1 VNTGE
6 SNPVLNSELACDILK
21 LLAGKDEGD
30 YGKNIAEQLGKPQS
44 SICRAL
50 TNLTEKDFVERGKRT
65 RAQYYKINYRGIS
78 EFWYESLKEELG
90 EESKEHR
97 VLDEE
102 EDKAKE
108 IGEEFFEIS
117 IKQCNDPEKV
127 SEILYNTFIYSIGD
141 IITSENDFL
150 KENPVVRCLSE
161 GIIRKLDMHG
171 HPYELK
177 NIVNELEKP

>member
-1 VNTGE
+1 MNSEE

-65 RAQYYKINYRGIS
+65 RAQYYEVDYHGIS
-78 EFWYESLKEELG
+78 VFWVESLKEELEKDS
-90 EESKEHR
+90 EERDILNER
-97 VLDEE
+97 TERAEQL
-102 EDKAKE
+102 
-108 IGEEFFEIS
+108 GEEFFQVAIS
-117 IKQCNDPEKV
+117 QCNDPEKV

-141 IITSENDFL
+141 IITSEDDFL
-150 KENPVVRCLSE
+150 KNNPVISALSE
-161 GIIRKLDMHG
+161 ATIRKLGMRG

-177 NIVNELEKP
+177 EIVNNL